1 MIRIQCTHQ
10 GLGGVNCYMGEPNHL
25 IKSILNKLMNQKKWY
40 IQTDLTGQ
48 KVNKWYKIDLTL
60 KYTKVEGIK

>member
-1 MIRIQCTHQ
+1 
-10 GLGGVNCYMGEPNHL
+10 MGEPNHL